1 MASAILKSFE
11 DKGIPVSLYQSLLDL
26 KQNEIRKVIF
36 LLAEN
41 KETGN
46 LNFKTSLIISLGP
59 LICIFLILL
68 EVI

>member
-26 KQNEIRKVIF
+26 KQNDIRKVIF

-41 KETGN
+41 KETA
-46 LNFKTSLIISLGP
+46 I
-59 LICIFLILL
+59 
-68 EVI
+68 